1 MSPLADPATFVLA
14 PSRSEAILYVVEGV
28 VLIIMGVLLG
38 VIANQWYIG
47 FIAMMVGGFAIWG
60 GVVQYRRVTKRRRR
74 A

>member
-14 PSRSEAILYVVEGV
+14 PSRSESILYVVEGV

-47 FIAMMVGGFAIWG
+47 FIAMMVGGLAIWA
-60 GVVQYRRVTKRRRR
+60 GVVQYRRVTKRCRR